1 MAAIIP
7 KEMRFRFNL
16 WRQSRHLAGLSALNG
31 FLTIDFSHFT
41 PLLDAP
47 TAVGNQPREFMESLQ
62 TLVRWL
68 ANSLALQDL
77 RAAQARNSNFSGLA
91 ATHALTPDSLS
102 QPTRNKNMVE

>member
-47 TAVGNQPREFMESLQ
+47 NCCGKPTARIYGI
-62 TLVRWL
+62 
-68 ANSLALQDL
+68 A
-77 RAAQARNSNFSGLA
+77 SNFG
-91 ATHALTPDSLS
+91 PM
-102 QPTRNKNMVE
+102 TR